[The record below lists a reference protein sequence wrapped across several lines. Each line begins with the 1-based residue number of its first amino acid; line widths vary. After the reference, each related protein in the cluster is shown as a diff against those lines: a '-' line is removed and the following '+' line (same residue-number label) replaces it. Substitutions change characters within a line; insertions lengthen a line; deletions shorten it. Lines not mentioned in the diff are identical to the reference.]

1 MGGGLRLL
9 MWLLKRRAPLRK
21 PRANNRAGGS
31 HLTAPVWIW
40 GAQAQVA
47 PCAAGILQARL
58 QNPEPQKPGFTVETA
73 KGRTRSARRRRS
85 LCGTE
90 LRGHREFI
98 AVPPAP
104 GQPLHLLQPLQLNH
118 CPGLGRKKSPV
129 TLEEQGHSK
138 GGAMPSVRSAEPLL
152 HPAPELCSCPA

>member
-1 MGGGLRLL
+1 ML
-9 MWLLKRRAPLRK
+9 
-21 PRANNRAGGS
+21 
-31 HLTAPVWIW
+31 
-40 GAQAQVA
+40 QVLA
-47 PCAAGILQARL
+47 LLQARL
-58 QNPEPQKPGFTVETA
+58 QNPEHHPGPKSQVFPWRQQK
-73 KGRTRSARRRRS
+73 ARRSRS

-138 GGAMPSVRSAEPLL
+138 GGGTPSVCSAKPLL
-152 HPAPELCSCPA
+152 HPAPEQGLRGSAPALCEHNFTRERQLTLKGQELESTREAADVARQG